1 MPQICVLG
9 RLLLIMEQPITISF
23 SDLISQVFNYTVKH
37 VFGLKDYEFRIINRR
52 SEKQR
57 ILGYINFRKK
67 IIALDIYTAKKRVPK
82 KISSLLR
89 TIAHEIAHI
98 QKPPYRSLYKGHFIA
113 RQHYPAFYRQV
124 KKNIKTIQKNEVLS
138 KFF

>member
-1 MPQICVLG
+1 MNK
-9 RLLLIMEQPITISF
+9 EISF
-23 SDLISQVFNYTVKH
+23 PEYITKVFDYTVKH
-37 VFGLKDYEFRIINRR
+37 VFGLSDYEFRIINRR
-52 SEKQR
+52 TENQR

-98 QKPPYRSLYKGHFIA
+98 QKPPYRSRYKGHYII

-124 KKNIKTIQKNEVLS
+124 KKNLKIIQKDLTLRI
-138 KFF
+138 FF